1 MRGRTRASG
10 CALIA
15 PLDPF
20 LWDKKLIR
28 RLFGFDYTWEIYTP
42 ETKRKFG
49 AYVLPLLYGEGFAG
63 RAEVVNDRKNH
74 TLVIRNIWYEPS
86 FQKTKAFASASKKC
100 MKRFAVFNA
109 CKVIQWPEGEFIP
122 TLMSVILRIR
132 FSSIRGGRRTASLVL
147 RPPGIGSR

>member
-1 MRGRTRASG
+1 MPFYCLTEDLPLLAHARENKSLRKR

-109 CKVIQWPEGEFIP
+109 CKVIQWPEGEFTYQP
-122 TLMSVILRIR
+122 
-132 FSSIRGGRRTASLVL
+132 
-147 RPPGIGSR
+147 